1 MAFHDTY
8 LQCTTIGPLPY
19 WSSYDR
25 TLRRNAI
32 IGLALK
38 GTPWSGHDI
47 KWNCLTVRV
56 SSSYKSFK
64 QQLIFQ
70 NMELV
75 EGMVIP
81 EKAKKKTPNYYKY
94 IHA

>member
-1 MAFHDTY
+1 MAFQDTY

-70 NMELV
+70 IV
-75 EGMVIP
+75 
-81 EKAKKKTPNYYKY
+81 
-94 IHA
+94 